1 MGHDGYRP
9 CSAAPAVI
17 MARAVTALMSRDVER
32 PLHMQQRSRSMAYD
46 SDSRLG
52 FRLAG
57 DTGGGAK
64 HRDVGI
70 EKSQTRH
77 GAGGGRGWRPSP
89 RPESLDRWRRDRA
102 AMTDHLPGRAGT
114 GVVPAQPA

>member
-1 MGHDGYRP
+1 MGHGGYRP

-17 MARAVTALMSRDVER
+17 MARAVTALMTAAGQR

-70 EKSQTRH
+70 EKTA
-77 GAGGGRGWRPSP
+77 GAGGPAHDRSHWTADDETGR
-89 RPESLDRWRRDRA
+89 L
-102 AMTDHLPGRAGT
+102 
-114 GVVPAQPA
+114 